1 MQLFSGGLWKDSNFL
16 KLWFGETISLFGSE
30 ITLLALPLTAVV
42 FLHATPVQM
51 GYMNAASFLP
61 FLLITLFAGVLID
74 RKPRKMILVF
84 VNFGRFFL
92 LLLIPLFAY
101 IGLLRM
107 EFLYLITF
115 MADTRL
121 IGSMMTK
128 KLPSASGSDLLS
140 SANLLSRGFNHGMK
154 DGSAC

>member
-1 MQLFSGGLWKDSNFL
+1 LQLFSGGLWKDSNFL

-42 FLHATPVQM
+42 FLHASPVQM

-74 RKPRKMILVF
+74 RKPRKIILVF

-115 MADTRL
+115 MADAFDRIHDDKKTAKCFGL
-121 IGSMMTK
+121 GFAFIGE
-128 KLPSASGSDLLS
+128 PFIP
-140 SANLLSRGFNHGMK
+140 RFNHGMK